1 MTKKIDYKQLRQ
13 ELDIIVSELQQADIS
28 VDAALE
34 KHQRA
39 TEIIDTLEDYLKN
52 AENTLKKTVKPNK
65 D

>member
-1 MTKKIDYKQLRQ
+1 MTKKLDYKQLRQ
-13 ELDIIVSELQQADIS
+13 ELDTIVSELQLADIS
-28 VDAALE
+28 VDTALE

-52 AENTLKKTVKPNK
+52 AENTLKKAVKPNK